1 MYASCCSLTSI
12 APLLTKEDMSA
23 AAADTVWIHILELK
37 APFLSIRW
45 PAAGSGWPGRHQD
58 DSDLD
63 NQATADN
70 DDPPLRLRPD
80 FGCREAPQGLIS

>member
-37 APFLSIRW
+37 APFLSIRCL
-45 PAAGSGWPGRHQD
+45 PLDRGGPGGIKMTLTWIIR
-58 DSDLD
+58 LLL
-63 NQATADN
+63 TTTT
-70 DDPPLRLRPD
+70 PP
-80 FGCREAPQGLIS
+80 